1 MVRPGIGA
9 LTQAR
14 PPPLGI
20 AIQNEIAILRTDR
33 ISGDG
38 PNF

>member
-9 LTQAR
+9 LT
-14 PPPLGI
+14 GI